1 MTSSKPRKLKIHTKF
16 RKRAFDCVT
25 IPMIRLEG
33 KWLEKLGFKQG
44 QCVSIKEERYKLTIT
59 IDISNKK

>member
-1 MTSSKPRKLKIHTKF
+1 MTSHKPRKLKIHTKF

-25 IPMIRLEG
+25 IPIIKLEG

-44 QCVSIKEERYKLTIT
+44 QYVNVKEERYKLTIT
-59 IDISNKK
+59 IDNSKKK